1 MSGSSVARII
11 IVVLFLVALSLPF
24 TIASSSQAQDK
35 PVETVRKNIQ
45 VLKGMPDSQLFPVM
59 NLMSTALGVRCN
71 FCHIA
76 ENGKYQ
82 LDDKP
87 AKATARQMI
96 QMTMAINKT
105 NFNGET
111 EVTCNTCHR
120 GSTRPVGTPAIA
132 VFENTTP
139 APEPAAAK
147 PAETRPSVDDVFNKY
162 LQAIG
167 GKAAVEKVQT
177 RVSEAS
183 LQRSSLV
190 NPGGKPST
198 IQIYQKA
205 PNKMMLLL
213 TGPDGSVTYQGFNG
227 TAGWIK
233 SPTEQR
239 ELTAAEL
246 AQVKLQVDLYKE
258 VTLKNY
264 YSGLRVGNKQKVN
277 DRDAYVL
284 AGMNTSTNKRERL
297 FFDAESGLLVR
308 RVVLNQTVRGLD
320 PVQTDF
326 SDYREVDG
334 VKLPFIIRTSSL
346 DNNHNGQIRTFSQIK
361 QNVPVDDAK
370 FEPPPK

>member
-1 MSGSSVARII
+1 MSGSSIARII

-35 PVETVRKNIQ
+35 PVETVAKNIQ
-45 VLKGMPDSQLFPVM
+45 VLKGMPESQLFPVM
-59 NLMSTALGVRCN
+59 NFMSTSLGVRCS

-96 QMTMAINKT
+96 QMTFAINKA

-132 VFENTTP
+132 VFENTTRP
-139 APEPAAAK
+139 PEPAAVR
-147 PAETRPSVDDVFNKY
+147 PAETLPTVDDVFNKY

-167 GKAAVEKVQT
+167 GKAVVEKVQT
-177 RVSEAS
+177 RVSEGS
-183 LQRSSLV
+183 LQRPTLV
-190 NPGGKPST
+190 NPSGKPST

-205 PNKMMLLL
+205 PNKIALLI
-213 TGPDGSVTYQGFNG
+213 TAPDGSVTYQGFNG

-233 SPTEQR
+233 TPTQQR

-246 AQVKLQVDLYKE
+246 AQVRQQADLYKE
-258 VTLKNY
+258 VTLKDQF
-264 YSGLRVGNKQKVN
+264 SGLRVGNKQKVN
-277 DRDAYVL
+277 DRDAYVVV
-284 AGMNTSTNKRERL
+284 GMNKGTNKRERL

-308 RVVLNQTVRGLD
+308 RVDLNQTVLGLD
-320 PVQTDF
+320 PVQIDF

-334 VKLPFIIRTSSL
+334 VKLPFMIQISSL
-346 DNNHNGQIRTFSQIK
+346 DNNHNGQMRTFSQIK